1 MIDLVKKF
9 LLDNYKKFDNKNIG
23 LFIVVDKEN
32 YFTIDINN
40 QKYIVR
46 FTIHENDYVDY
57 EKIDIESGISS
68 DYQSIFFNKENQYNV
83 FESVKDLI
91 DSLLN

>member
-9 LLDNYKKFDNKNIG
+9 LLDNSKKFDNKNIG

-57 EKIDIESGISS
+57 EKIDIESGITS
-68 DYQSIFFNKENQYNV
+68 DYQSIFLNKENQYNV